1 MQKQTSIRPK
11 QEEDANLM
19 RVINEIVRGG
29 ATSLT
34 EIAKRLKS
42 KGITTPYGDRN
53 ARSVANV
60 LERAQEGRAKTRR
73 P

>member
-1 MQKQTSIRPK
+1 
-11 QEEDANLM
+11 M

-34 EIAKRLKS
+34 EIAKRLNS
-42 KGITTPYGDRN
+42 KGITTPHGDWN

-60 LERAQEGRAKTRR
+60 LERAQEGRTKTRR